1 MLYLPENM
9 LFTRS
14 FSMSVVITVCLDI
27 INVALLFFLSIIA
40 MNDREKRLI
49 VVNYAPNKPLIMRK
63 RIGGLKD
70 RLKARSRFFRSRKEG
85 LWPFLRP
92 WGKSKEAV
100 LLQSSLQPD
109 PFNDLDWVIAR
120 YLILNIIKIF
130 I

>member
-49 VVNYAPNKPLIMRK
+49 VVNYAPNKPLIMRE
-63 RIGGLKD
+63 RI
-70 RLKARSRFFRSRKEG
+70 
-85 LWPFLRP
+85 
-92 WGKSKEAV
+92 
-100 LLQSSLQPD
+100 
-109 PFNDLDWVIAR
+109 
-120 YLILNIIKIF
+120 
-130 I
+130 

>member
-63 RIGGLKD
+63 RI
-70 RLKARSRFFRSRKEG
+70 
-85 LWPFLRP
+85 
-92 WGKSKEAV
+92 
-100 LLQSSLQPD
+100 
-109 PFNDLDWVIAR
+109 
-120 YLILNIIKIF
+120 
-130 I
+130 

>member
-49 VVNYAPNKPLIMRK
+49 EVNYAPNKPLIMRK
-63 RIGGLKD
+63 RI
-70 RLKARSRFFRSRKEG
+70 
-85 LWPFLRP
+85 
-92 WGKSKEAV
+92 
-100 LLQSSLQPD
+100 
-109 PFNDLDWVIAR
+109 
-120 YLILNIIKIF
+120 
-130 I
+130 

>member
-27 INVALLFFLSIIA
+27 INVALLFLSIIA

-63 RIGGLKD
+63 RI
-70 RLKARSRFFRSRKEG
+70 
-85 LWPFLRP
+85 
-92 WGKSKEAV
+92 
-100 LLQSSLQPD
+100 
-109 PFNDLDWVIAR
+109 
-120 YLILNIIKIF
+120 
-130 I
+130 